1 MVSSWSLLVF
11 SIVPGKLCF
20 KELFSYLRF
29 QKHIKFEFVSISCDF
44 FFSFKFLVSS
54 EYLKSTQNSQA
65 LLCRSYLFSPEL
77 IKPYETIALNVHEF
91 QFKFLRIHSLIL
103 RIVLILKWKCFLLF
117 YLRIFTRFADLMA
130 FVIRLV
136 VLRFILRLPFYS
148 RAKKKIRQ
156 PR

>member
-1 MVSSWSLLVF
+1 M
-11 SIVPGKLCF
+11 
-20 KELFSYLRF
+20 
-29 QKHIKFEFVSISCDF
+29 
-44 FFSFKFLVSS
+44 SF
-54 EYLKSTQNSQA
+54 
-65 LLCRSYLFSPEL
+65 LFSPEL
-77 IKPYETIALNVHEF
+77 IKPYETIALNVHKF

-148 RAKKKIRQ
+148 RAKKNKTATIDKRIDKMCTQ
-156 PR
+156 LYTGMNDTNFLSLSFPSFAFAATF